1 MSLKGSFVPTPKSL
15 EVPISETLQKEKG
28 FHTLQ
33 TYHPGMALL
42 CHFKERP
49 KGEIWLDHSQRVI
62 ATDGGSIKR
71 SQPITLK
78 VEKNSEQMGLEIED
92 VSGFRKITHLLD
104 PISWLQGKY
113 SLPKETLL
121 PGHQETWGLLNA
133 KLQDPMNQAYI
144 EAVATYCFSK
154 LREGDFTPHFHKFYG
169 AFCCV
174 ADTYSYNITDSY
186 LSYRNRRWFW
196 DAQEKKLFTVG
207 FEDEDI
213 PEEIRK
219 AVFERPEE
227 LYESDDSEDDSEDD
241 NSAEELGELSCNA
254 EETGSLHSAHFSD
267 VKTVDGDTEN
277 EDEDEDE
284 DDEDDD
290 DEKDDLNLY
299 AEIHNFPVMTLYT
312 ELSEG
317 TMDDLLDD
325 FEEVGARPG
334 TEGWDIRWKAWVFQ
348 VIAAL
353 SVGQSV
359 FGFTHNDLHSNN
371 IVWSKTDKEYLY
383 YSCRDGLHFK
393 VPTFGKIFRLIDF
406 GRAIF
411 RVNSTQFFSD
421 DFRPGNDAAEQFNF
435 GELYDP
441 EEPEVLPNP
450 SFDLSRF
457 TVSVFEGIFPSSPP
471 IVKKPSVLSE
481 EKGLKM
487 LETESD
493 LYNVMWGWL
502 LCDDGHNVLME
513 PDGKERYPDFD
524 LYKVIAAEVHNAVP
538 AQQIKKSL
546 FECFRAKKKSIPE
559 GTKVY
564 SLFC

>member
-1 MSLKGSFVPTPKSL
+1 MSLKGSFVPTPKFV
-15 EVPISETLQKEKG
+15 EVSISENLQKEKG
-28 FHTLQ
+28 FHNLQ

-42 CHFKERP
+42 CNLKEAP
-49 KGEIWLDHSQRVI
+49 KRDIWLDHAQRVI
-62 ATDGGSIKR
+62 ATEGGSPKR
-71 SQPITLK
+71 SLPLTLR
-78 VEKNSEQMGLEIED
+78 VEKNSEQRGLEVED

-104 PISWLQGKY
+104 PVSWLQGKY
-113 SLPKETLL
+113 SVPKETLL
-121 PGHQETWGLLNA
+121 PGHQETWGALNT

-144 EAVATYCFSK
+144 EALATYCFSK

-186 LSYRNRRWFW
+186 MSYRNRRWFW

-213 PEEIRK
+213 PEEVRN
-219 AVFERPEE
+219 AVLEKPDEYYDSSDEE
-227 LYESDDSEDDSEDD
+227 EDD
-241 NSAEELGELSCNA
+241 NKEESSTEELEDLSCDN
-254 EETGSLHSAHFSD
+254 ETGSLHSAHCSEM
-267 VKTVDGDTEN
+267 KTVDSES
-277 EDEDEDE
+277 DELE
-284 DDEDDD
+284 DDET
-290 DEKDDLNLY
+290 DEKDELNLY
-299 AEIHNFPVMTLYT
+299 AEIHKFPVMTLYT
-312 ELSEG
+312 EFSEG

-325 FEEVGARPG
+325 FDEVGARPG
-334 TEGWDIRWKAWVFQ
+334 TEGWNLRWKAWVFQ

-353 SVGQSV
+353 CVGQSV

-371 IVWSKTDKEYLY
+371 IVWTKTDKEYLY
-383 YSCRDGLHFK
+383 YSCRDGLHFR

-421 DFRPGNDAAEQFNF
+421 DFRAGNDAAEQFNF

-441 EEPEVLPNP
+441 DEPEVPPNP

-471 IVKKPSVLSE
+471 IVKKPAVLSQ

-487 LETESD
+487 LQTECD
-493 LYNVMWGWL
+493 LYNVMWTWL

-524 LYKVIAAEVHNAVP
+524 LYKVIAAEVHDAIP

-546 FECFRAKKKSIPE
+546 FECFRTKKKSIPE

>member
-1 MSLKGSFVPTPKSL
+1 MSTLKGSVVPPPHYFMA
-15 EVPISETLQKEKG
+15 PISKRLLESKE
-28 FHTLQ
+28 FVNPQ
-33 TYHPGMALL
+33 TYYPGMGIV
-42 CHFKERP
+42 CEMKEQP
-49 KGEIWLDHSQRVI
+49 KESPWLDHAQRVI
-62 ATDGGSIKR
+62 VVEETQTKR
-71 SQPITLK
+71 SSPLRLT
-78 VEKNSEQMGLEIED
+78 VEQNKEGAGVHVTD

-104 PISWLQGKY
+104 PIAWLQGKY
-113 SLPKETLL
+113 SVPKQSIL
-121 PGHQETWGLLNA
+121 PGHKETWGAMNT

-144 EAVATYCFSK
+144 EALATYSFSR
-154 LREGDFTPHFHKFYG
+154 LVEGDYTPHFHRFYG

-186 LSYRNRRWFW
+186 MSYRHHRWFW
-196 DAQEKKLFTVG
+196 DAQDSKKFTIG
-207 FEDEDI
+207 FEEDEV
-213 PEEIRK
+213 PEEIRN
-219 AVFERPEE
+219 AVCEKPSD
-227 LYESDDSEDDSEDD
+227 LYESDDSDASE
-241 NSAEELGELSCNA
+241 EELGEMDCETA
-254 EETGSLHSAHFSD
+254 DTGSLHSADLSEMET
-267 VKTVDGDTEN
+267 VKDEEEQDEESEEFEDSEESEEN
-277 EDEDEDE
+277 E
-284 DDEDDD
+284 
-290 DEKDDLNLY
+290 LNLF
-299 AEIHNFPVMTLYT
+299 AEIKDFPVMCIYT
-312 ELSEG
+312 EASEG

-325 FEEVGARPG
+325 FEEVGAKPG
-334 TEGWDIRWKAWVFQ
+334 TPQWETRWSAWVFQ

-353 SVGQSV
+353 SIGQSV

-393 VPTFGKIFRLIDF
+393 VPTFGKIFKLIDF

-411 RVNSTQFFSD
+411 KINQHQFFSD

-457 TVSVFEGIFPSSPP
+457 AVSVFEGIFPSSPP
-471 IVKKPSVLSE
+471 IKKKPAVLSKE
-481 EKGLKM
+481 DGLKM
-487 LETESD
+487 LETESN
-493 LYNVMWGWL
+493 LYNMMWGWL

-538 AQQIKKSL
+538 STQIKKAA
-546 FECFRAKKKSIPE
+546 FEDFRVKKKAIPVSS
-559 GTKVY
+559 KIY

>member
-1 MSLKGSFVPTPKSL
+1 MSLKGSFVPTPKFV

-28 FHTLQ
+28 FHNLQ
-33 TYHPGMALL
+33 TYHPGMGIL
-42 CHFKERP
+42 CNLRGPP
-49 KGEIWLDHSQRVI
+49 KGDIWLDHAQRVI
-62 ATDGGSIKR
+62 GTEGGSSKR
-71 SQPITLK
+71 SQPLTLR
-78 VEKNSEQMGLEIED
+78 VEKNSDQRGLEVED

-104 PISWLQGKY
+104 PVSWLQGKY
-113 SLPKETLL
+113 SAPRDTLL
-121 PGHQETWGLLNA
+121 PGHQETWALMNT

-144 EAVATYCFSK
+144 EAIASYCFSK

-174 ADTYSYNITDSY
+174 GDTYSYNITDSY

-196 DAQEKKLFTVG
+196 EAQEKNLFTVG
-207 FEDEDI
+207 FEDEDV
-213 PEEIRK
+213 PEEVRK
-219 AVFERPEE
+219 AVLEKPEY
-227 LYESDDSEDDSEDD
+227 YESSDEEDNDEQE
-241 NSAEELGELSCNA
+241 SAEELEDLTC
-254 EETGSLHSAHFSD
+254 EKDETGSLHSAHFSEM
-267 VKTVDGDTEN
+267 KTLDSES
-277 EDEDEDE
+277 EEEE
-284 DDEDDD
+284 DDET
-290 DEKDDLNLY
+290 DEKDELNLY
-299 AEIHNFPVMTLYT
+299 AEIHKFPVMTLYT
-312 ELSEG
+312 EFSEG
-317 TMDDLLDD
+317 TMDDLLDN

-334 TEGWDIRWKAWVFQ
+334 TEGWNLRWKAWVFQ

-371 IVWSKTDKEYLY
+371 IVWTKTDKEYLY
-383 YSCRDGLHFK
+383 YSCRDGLHFR

-411 RVNSTQFFSD
+411 RVNTTQFFSD

-435 GELYDP
+435 GEIYDP
-441 EEPEVLPNP
+441 DEPEVLPNP

-471 IVKKPSVLSE
+471 IVKKPAVLSQ

-493 LYNVMWGWL
+493 LYNVMWTWL